1 MQRLEVLAPAG
12 NFACLQAAI
21 QGGADSVFLG
31 VGELN
36 MRAASNTNFTTETLP
51 EAVSIC
57 HKAGLKLYLTVN
69 TIVYNEEL
77 PAVRATL
84 LLAKATGVDAII
96 ASDQAVIALA
106 HELGLRVH
114 LSTQLSIS
122 NTETLRFYSHWADVA
137 VLARELTLE
146 QVGKITRDIRE
157 QNICGPSGEQIK
169 IEIFCH
175 GALCMAISGKC
186 YLSLHE
192 TNRSANRGSCVQICR
207 HSYELRDT
215 ESENAIAVDNEYLM
229 SPKDLKTIHFL
240 NKIADAGVSIL
251 KIEGRARSPEYVY
264 TVVQC
269 YREAADALMAGTW
282 NHEQIATWDARLA
295 SVFNRGFWNGYYLG
309 QRLGEWSAQYG
320 SSATEK
326 KVQIGQVRNFYDR
339 LSVAEVQV
347 RSEQITLGDRLFI
360 IGDTTG
366 VVEVTVEELR
376 NDAGIACHVLPKG
389 SVGAFRTPAKVRKG
403 DKVFLRVEVNLCTS
417 TTHS

>member
-1 MQRLEVLAPAG
+1 MERLEVLAPAG
-12 NFACLQAAI
+12 NFACLRAAI

-36 MRAASNTNFTTETLP
+36 MRASSNTNFTVETLP
-51 EAVSIC
+51 EAVALC
-57 HKAGLKLYLTVN
+57 HEAGVKLYLTVN

-77 PAVRATL
+77 ASVRQTL
-84 LLAKATGVDAII
+84 ELAKKTGVDAII
-96 ASDQAVIALA
+96 ASDQAVIAMSR
-106 HELGLRVH
+106 ELGLRVH

-122 NTETLRFYSHWADVA
+122 NTESLKFYSHWADVA
-137 VLARELTLE
+137 VLARELTVE
-146 QVGKITRDIRE
+146 QVHKITEDICT
-157 QNICGPSGEQIK
+157 QHICGPSGELMK

-192 TNRSANRGSCVQICR
+192 ANRSANRGACVQICR
-207 HSYELRDT
+207 RSYELRDT
-215 ESENAIAVDNEYLM
+215 ESDNAIAVENEYLM

-251 KIEGRARSPEYVY
+251 KIEGRARSPEYVL
-264 TVVQC
+264 TVVKC
-269 YREAADALMAGTW
+269 YREAAESLANGTW
-282 NHEQIATWDARLA
+282 SDAKIADWDARLA

-309 QRLGEWSAQYG
+309 QRLGEWSSQYG

-347 RSEQITLGDRLFI
+347 RSEQIAVRDNLFI

-376 NDAGIACHVLPKG
+376 DDAGNACKVLKKG
-389 SVGAFRTPAKVRKG
+389 TIGAFRIPTKVRKG
-403 DKVFLRVEVNLCTS
+403 DKVFLRVKA
-417 TTHS
+417 

>member
-12 NFACLQAAI
+12 NFACLRAAI

-36 MRAASNTNFTTETLP
+36 MRASSNTNFTVETLP
-51 EAVSIC
+51 EAVALC
-57 HKAGLKLYLTVN
+57 HEAGVKLYLTVN

-77 PAVRATL
+77 GAVRETL
-84 LLAKATGVDAII
+84 ELAKRTGVDAII
-96 ASDQAVIALA
+96 ASDQAVIAMA
-106 HELGLRVH
+106 HDLGLRIH

-122 NTETLRFYSHWADVA
+122 NTESLKFYSHWADVA
-137 VLARELTLE
+137 VLARELSIE
-146 QVGKITRDIRE
+146 QVRKITDDIRT
-157 QNICGPSGEQIK
+157 QNICGPSGERIK

-192 TNRSANRGSCVQICR
+192 ANRSANRGACVQICR
-207 HSYELRDT
+207 RSYELRDT
-215 ESENAIAVDNEYLM
+215 ESDNAIEVDNEYLM

-251 KIEGRARSPEYVY
+251 KIEGRARSPEYVL
-264 TVVQC
+264 TVVKC
-269 YREAADALMAGTW
+269 YREAADALTNGTW
-282 NHEQIATWDARLA
+282 DEAKIADWDARLA

-326 KVQIGQVRNFYDR
+326 KVQIGQIRNFYDR

-347 RSEQITLGDRLFI
+347 RSEQIATGDSLFI

-366 VVEVTVEELR
+366 VVEVVVNELR
-376 NDAGIACHVLPKG
+376 DDAGNTCSVLKKG
-389 SVGAFRTPAKVRKG
+389 MIGAFRTPAKVRKG
-403 DKVFLRVEVNLCTS
+403 DKVFLRVKA
-417 TTHS
+417 